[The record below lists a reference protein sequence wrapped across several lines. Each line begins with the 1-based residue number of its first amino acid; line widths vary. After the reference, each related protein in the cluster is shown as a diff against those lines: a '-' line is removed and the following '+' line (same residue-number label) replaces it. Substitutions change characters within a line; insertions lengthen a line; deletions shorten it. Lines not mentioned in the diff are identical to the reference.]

1 VRHEQNESA
10 TDDSFCDN
18 YVVDEG
24 RSLGVVLQEK
34 APNHLPLLQP
44 KAVVVSRKAKKARK
58 YIGSGNSQEEE
69 RS

>member
-10 TDDSFCDN
+10 IDDSFCGN

-24 RSLGVVLQEK
+24 RSLGAVLQEK
-34 APNHLPLLQP
+34 APNHLPLLRP
-44 KAVVVSRKAKKARK
+44 KAVVVSREGKGPR

-69 RS
+69 R